1 MDDPNEEDPRD
12 LQRIGPEAEE
22 QTPKRDKKAMLREN
36 RLEDVGPKEVRAYVN
51 DVTLDFS

>member
-1 MDDPNEEDPRD
+1 MDDPNEEDTRD

-22 QTPKRDKKAMLREN
+22 QTPKRHKKAMLREN